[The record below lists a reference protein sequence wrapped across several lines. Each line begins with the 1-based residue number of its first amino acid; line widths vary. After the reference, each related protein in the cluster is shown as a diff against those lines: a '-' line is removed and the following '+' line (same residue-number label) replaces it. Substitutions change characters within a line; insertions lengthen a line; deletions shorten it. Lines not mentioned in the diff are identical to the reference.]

1 MSVLSVNYCFSFF
14 LFFRMDHIFSSAG
27 LWTLGS
33 VLLVSAVSL
42 VGVVLLSLSEK
53 VLNALLLPLVSFATG
68 AMLGGVF
75 IHLLPEVVEES
86 SNLSHS
92 LLLVLGGLLLSFVVE
107 KAIHWHHCHHLGC
120 EHHYRPAGKMI
131 LLGDGIH
138 NFLDG
143 MLIAAAFIADVR
155 LGVAATIA
163 VVLHEIPQEIGDFS
177 ILIHSGFTIARALF
191 LNFLSA
197 LTAVAGALVVL
208 LLATPVSGIEA
219 ILLPIAA
226 GNFLY
231 IAGSDLIPELHKES
245 RPKQAF
251 WQFVCILLGVG
262 LMLVLSAAANPH
274 G

>member
-1 MSVLSVNYCFSFF
+1 MNLLLSPV
-14 LFFRMDHIFSSAG
+14 G
-27 LWTLGS
+27 LWTISS
-33 VLLVSAVSL
+33 VLLVSAMSL
-42 VGVVLLSLSEK
+42 VGVVLVSFSER
-53 VLNALLLPLVSFATG
+53 VLGRLLLSFVSFATG
-68 AMLGGVF
+68 AMLGNVF
-75 IHLLPEVVEES
+75 VNLLPEVIGEAGNIEKA
-86 SNLSHS
+86 
-92 LLLVLGGLLLSFVVE
+92 LLYVLGGMLLSFAIE
-107 KAIHWHHCHHLGC
+107 KVIHWHHCHHLGC
-120 EHHYRPAGKMI
+120 EHHDHAAGKMI
-131 LLGDGIH
+131 LLGDGVH

-143 MLIAAAFIADVR
+143 SLIAAAFMADIR
-155 LGVAATIA
+155 LGVATTIA
-163 VVLHEIPQEIGDFS
+163 VILHEIPQEIGDFS
-177 ILIHSGFTIARALF
+177 ILIHSGFTVARALF

-197 LTAVAGALVVL
+197 LSSVAGALVVL

-262 LMLVLSAAANPH
+262 LMLVLSGAANPH